1 MEQTRRTDNK
11 KGFFSIFR
19 NSLQF
24 KILIPFVILIVLT
37 GGVISFVSYQSSVS
51 MSTDELSQ
59 SVENQMI
66 GMNETFEIYFDNMES
81 VLNRFAD
88 NELLEERS
96 EERRVGKECRSRW
109 GAE

>member
-37 GGVISFVSYQSSVS
+37 GGVISFISYQLSVS
-51 MSTDELSQ
+51 MTNDELSQ
-59 SVENQMI
+59 SVKNQMI
-66 GMNETFEIYFDNMES
+66 GINETFEIYFDNMESVLNRKMNETFEIYFDNMES

-88 NELLEERS
+88 N
-96 EERRVGKECRSRW
+96 
-109 GAE
+109 